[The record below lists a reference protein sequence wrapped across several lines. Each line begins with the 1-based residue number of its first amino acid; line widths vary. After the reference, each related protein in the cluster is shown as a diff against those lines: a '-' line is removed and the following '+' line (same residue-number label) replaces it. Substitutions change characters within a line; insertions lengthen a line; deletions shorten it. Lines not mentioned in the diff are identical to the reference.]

1 MLQHIRR
8 KKSKLWVLLLIL
20 AVVVVYK
27 LMDSSDGQSLLKRV
41 DGNQSNSVLS
51 LRASTDSAVSI
62 SSDNLHSPN
71 AILVRLNDHTILMQK
86 KSEQK
91 IYPAS
96 LTKIMTA
103 TVAIENLHDLQ
114 KKIELSPSMF
124 QRLNKEN
131 ASMAGFQPNEKVK
144 AIDLLYGMMLP
155 SGAECCIGL
164 ADNIAGSEQAF
175 VDKMNQKAESLG
187 MSNTHFTNATGLQD
201 QNHYTTVKDLSI
213 LLSYALKNSTFQ
225 EIFTTSRHSTASTN
239 KHPDGITFKSTLF
252 KNIGNSTLKSGNILG
267 GKTGFT
273 DEAGLCLASFAQ
285 VNGKEYILVTAGAKG
300 NHQTEQYDI
309 DDAYE
314 VFNELGS
321 K

>member
-1 MLQHIRR
+1 
-8 KKSKLWVLLLIL
+8 
-20 AVVVVYK
+20 
-27 LMDSSDGQSLLKRV
+27 
-41 DGNQSNSVLS
+41 
-51 LRASTDSAVSI
+51 
-62 SSDNLHSPN
+62 
-71 AILVRLNDHTILMQK
+71 MQK

>member
-1 MLQHIRR
+1 MQHIRR

>member
-1 MLQHIRR
+1 MLHIRR
-8 KKSKLWVLLLIL
+8 EKSKLWVLLLIF
-20 AVVVVYK
+20 AVVIAYK
-27 LMDSSDGQSLLKRV
+27 LMYSFDGQPLLKRV

-51 LRASTDSAVSI
+51 LRILTDSAISI
-62 SSDNLHSPN
+62 SSDNLHSSN
-71 AILVRLNDHTILMQK
+71 AILVRLNDYTILMQK

-103 TVAIENLHDLQ
+103 TVIIENLHNLQ
-114 KKIELSPSMF
+114 KKIELPSAIF
-124 QRLNKEN
+124 QKLNKEN

-164 ADNIAGSEQAF
+164 ADNISGSEQAF

-213 LLSYALKNSTFQ
+213 LLSYALKNNTFR
-225 EIFTTSRHSTASTN
+225 EIFTTPSHSTASTN

-252 KNIGNSTLKSGNILG
+252 KNIRNSTLKSGKILG
-267 GKTGFT
+267 GKTGYT

-300 NHQTEQYDI
+300 NHQTEQYHI
-309 DDAYE
+309 DDAYK

>member
-1 MLQHIRR
+1 MQYIRR
-8 KKSKLWVLLLIL
+8 KKSKLWVLLLIF
-20 AVVVVYK
+20 AVVIVYK
-27 LMDSSDGQSLLKRV
+27 LMYSSDGQPLFKRV
-41 DGNQSNSVLS
+41 DCNQSNSVLS
-51 LRASTDSAVSI
+51 LRVSTDSDVSI

-86 KSEQK
+86 KIEQK

-114 KKIELSPSMF
+114 KKIELSSSMF
-124 QRLNKEN
+124 QKLNKEN
-131 ASMAGFQPNEKVK
+131 ASMAGFQPNEEVK

-164 ADNIAGSEQAF
+164 ADHISGSEQAF
-175 VDKMNQKAESLG
+175 VDKMNQKAKSLG

-225 EIFTTSRHSTASTN
+225 EIFTTSSHSTASTN

-252 KNIGNSTLKSGNILG
+252 KNIQNSTLKSGKILG
-267 GKTGFT
+267 GKTGYT

-285 VNGKEYILVTAGAKG
+285 VNGKKYILVTAGAKG

-309 DDAYE
+309 DDAYK
-314 VFNELGS
+314 VLNELGS